1 MQKYNIYHRRDGRWE
16 GRINRGKRE
25 NGRRKFQ
32 YVFGKSREQVRD
44 KIIEVR
50 AAESHSTCNFKVSSV
65 LSEWLKETKHCVKDS
80 TLANYTLKAEK
91 HILPAFGDSSLSS
104 ISSDDIYSF
113 IESKQSTGLS
123 NRYICDILI
132 MMKSV
137 FKYAVKKYRIY
148 NPMDGIVMPKR
159 GKPEISLLDE
169 DEKNKLHSYITD
181 NQSHTN
187 SGVALT
193 MSTGLRI
200 GELCALRWEDV
211 DLEKRILT
219 VRKTLQRVQI
229 KGEDRKTKLIIT
241 DPKSE
246 SSKREIPLT
255 KSIVKYLEEYKSI
268 DDNYVISGCSK
279 PVEPRTLQYRFAK
292 ILKNVK
298 LPSIHFHALRHMFAS
313 TCIKKGFDVKA
324 LSEILGHSSVE
335 ITLNRY
341 VHSSFEQKREYMDRL
356 DF

>member
-1 MQKYNIYHRRDGRWE
+1 MEKYNIYHRRDGRWE

-113 IESKQSTGLS
+113 IELKQGTGLS

-148 NPMDGIVMPKR
+148 NPMDGIIMPKR

-187 SGVALT
+187 LGVALT

-200 GELCALRWEDV
+200 GELCALRWEDI

-246 SSKREIPLT
+246 SSKRAIPLT
-255 KSIVKYLEEYKSI
+255 RSIVKYLEEYKST
-268 DDNYVISGCSK
+268 DENYVISGCQK

-313 TCIKKGFDVKA
+313 NCIKKVFDVKA
-324 LSEILGHSSVE
+324 LSEILGHSNVE

-356 DF
+356 EF